1 MTAPTTRR
9 QPASS
14 SPPSG
19 QQAQAQAHR
28 QAYHRRKTRAK
39 AKSEA
44 LRQKEAAQV
53 EALPV
58 QHPHAAGIDIGSRSH
73 WVCVGFTTEAASCL
87 IREFPAHTAGLK
99 AIAAFLRE
107 HQVNTIALESTGI
120 YWIPLY
126 ELLQAEGFEVLLV
139 DPSYSHQLR
148 GRPKTDRR
156 DCQWIYRLHS
166 VGLLAAAFRPDEKTC
181 QLRAYLRQRANLIR
195 QASRHVQHMQ
205 KALEQMNLKL
215 TEILSDITGVTG
227 RAILRAILRGTRA
240 PEKLAKYRD
249 KQCKASEAEIAQALT
264 GSYREEHLFELKLAY
279 EAWQF
284 TLGQVEKVDGQIA
297 LQLGRMKC
305 DRALPPL
312 KPKARPKRRV
322 NSPRF
327 DVRTALYYVVGL
339 DLTEIEGISEL
350 TALTL
355 ISEIGPG
362 VSRFA
367 TVKKFCSWLGLCPNW
382 KKTGG
387 RVKSSRTRRGVN
399 RAAQALRLAAQSL
412 HHSQGALGGFLR
424 RMKGRLGAQAAL
436 TATAHKLARIV
447 YLALKHGMTYVR
459 QSQEEYEAQMKE
471 KQIKALR
478 RKARQLGL
486 EVVEKTSGSVATA
499 AAASGAGVKEHK
511 RVSAGAG
518 QRAEGSNRR
527 RRGRTASRTDPWL
540 WQERVRTEEN
550 QGENHLGALTK
561 LAGGRFLAT
570 GARNLPLGRMI
581 PVTR

>member
-1 MTAPTTRR
+1 MTTPSIPGQTAS
-9 QPASS
+9 ASS
-14 SPPSG
+14 ASG
-19 QQAQAQAHR
+19 PQAQAQAHR
-28 QAYHRRKTRAK
+28 QAYRRGQTGAK

-44 LRQKEAAQV
+44 LRHKEAAHV

-58 QHPHAAGIDIGSRSH
+58 LHPHAAGIDIGSRSH
-73 WVCVGFTTEAASCL
+73 WVCVGFTSQAPSCL

-107 HQVNTIALESTGI
+107 HQVTTVAMESTGI
-120 YWIPLY
+120 YWVPLY

-139 DPSYSHQLR
+139 DPSYSHQLK

-181 QLRAYLRQRANLIR
+181 QLRVYLRQRANLIR
-195 QASRHVQHMQ
+195 QASKHVQHMQ
-205 KALEQMNLKL
+205 KALEQMNVKL
-215 TEILSDITGVTG
+215 TEVLSDITGVTG
-227 RAILRAILRGTRA
+227 RTIIRAILRGTRA

-249 KQCKASEAEIAQALT
+249 KQCKASEEQIAQALT

-284 TLGQVEKVDGQIA
+284 TLKQVEKVDTQIA

-327 DVRTALYYVVGL
+327 DVRMALYYVVGL

-350 TALTL
+350 TALTV

-387 RVKSSRTRRGVN
+387 RVQSSRTRRGVN
-399 RAAQALRLAAQSL
+399 RAALALRLSAQSL

-424 RMKGRLGAQAAL
+424 RMRGRLGTQAAL

-447 YLALKHGMTYVR
+447 YLALKHGMPYVR
-459 QSQEEYEAQMKE
+459 QSQDEYLAQMRE

-486 EVVEKTSGSVATA
+486 EIVQKPSGGVAES
-499 AAASGAGVKEHK
+499 ASA
-511 RVSAGAG
+511 
-518 QRAEGSNRR
+518 
-527 RRGRTASRTDPWL
+527 
-540 WQERVRTEEN
+540 
-550 QGENHLGALTK
+550 QG
-561 LAGGRFLAT
+561 
-570 GARNLPLGRMI
+570 
-581 PVTR
+581 

>member
-1 MTAPTTRR
+1 MTTPTTRTTR
-9 QPASS
+9 RKPAASAT
-14 SPPSG
+14 SG
-19 QQAQAQAHR
+19 PQAQAHAHR
-28 QAYHRRKTRAK
+28 QAYNRRKTRAK
-39 AKSEA
+39 AKSET

-53 EALPV
+53 EALPLL
-58 QHPHAAGIDIGSRSH
+58 HPHAAGIDIGSRSH
-73 WVCVGFTTEAASCL
+73 WVCVGFTTEAPSGL
-87 IREFPAHTAGLK
+87 IQEFPAHTDGLK
-99 AIAAFLRE
+99 AIAAFLHE
-107 HQVNTIALESTGI
+107 HQVTTVALESTGI
-120 YWIPLY
+120 YWIALY
-126 ELLQAEGFEVLLV
+126 ELLESEGFEVLLV
-139 DPSYSHQLR
+139 DPSYTHQLR

-181 QLRAYLRQRANLIR
+181 QLRTYLRQRASLVR
-195 QASRHVQHMQ
+195 SASRHVQHVQ
-205 KALEQMNLKL
+205 KALGQMNLKL
-215 TEILSDITGVTG
+215 TEVLSDVTG
-227 RAILRAILRGTRA
+227 LTGRSIVRAILRGTRA

-249 KQCKASEAEIAQALT
+249 KACKASEAEIAQALT
-264 GSYREEHLFELKLAY
+264 GTYREEHLFELKLAY

-284 TLGQVEKVDGQIA
+284 SLRQVDKVDTQIA
-297 LQLGRMKC
+297 LQLGRMKG

-312 KPKARPKRRV
+312 TPKVRPKRRV

-350 TALTL
+350 TALTV

-367 TVKKFCSWLGLCPNW
+367 TVKQFCSWLGLCPQW
-382 KKTGG
+382 HKSGG

-447 YLALKHGMTYVR
+447 YLALKHGMRYVR
-459 QSQEEYEAQMKE
+459 QSQEEYEAQVKE
-471 KQIKALR
+471 KQIQALR

-486 EVVEKTSGSVATA
+486 EVVEKASASVATA
-499 AAASGAGVKEHK
+499 AAASV
-511 RVSAGAG
+511 
-518 QRAEGSNRR
+518 
-527 RRGRTASRTDPWL
+527 P
-540 WQERVRTEEN
+540 
-550 QGENHLGALTK
+550 
-561 LAGGRFLAT
+561 
-570 GARNLPLGRMI
+570 
-581 PVTR
+581 

>member
-1 MTAPTTRR
+1 MTTPTTRDPPAASAAR
-9 QPASS
+9 SGQPA
-14 SPPSG
+14 PAR
-19 QQAQAQAHR
+19 AQR
-28 QAYHRRKTRAK
+28 QAYRRRKARAK
-39 AKSEA
+39 AQSEA
-44 LRQKEAAQV
+44 RRQEEAGRV

-58 QHPHAAGIDIGSRSH
+58 QHAHAAGIDIGSRSH
-73 WVCVGFTTEAASCL
+73 WVCVGFTTDAASRS
-87 IREFPAHTAGLK
+87 IREFPAHTDGLK

-107 HQVNTIALESTGI
+107 HRVDTVALESTGV

-139 DPSYSHQLR
+139 DPSYTHQLR

-181 QLRAYLRQRANLIR
+181 QLRAYLRQRAGLVHS
-195 QASRHVQHMQ
+195 ASRHVQHMQ

-215 TEILSDITGVTG
+215 TEVLSDITGVTG

-249 KQCKASEAEIAQALT
+249 KQCKASEAEVAQALT

-284 TLGQVEKVDGQIA
+284 TLGQVAKVDGQIA

-312 KPKARPKRRV
+312 PPKARPKRRAS
-322 NSPRF
+322 SPGF
-327 DVRTALYYVVGL
+327 DVRAALYYVVGL
-339 DLTEIEGISEL
+339 DLTEVEGISEL
-350 TALTL
+350 TALTV

-367 TVKKFCSWLGLCPNW
+367 TVQKFCSWLGLCPNW
-382 KKTGG
+382 QKTGG

-399 RAAQALRLAAQSL
+399 RVAQALRMAAQSL
-412 HHSQGALGGFLR
+412 HHSRGALGGFLR
-424 RMKGRLGAQAAL
+424 RMKGRLGAQAAV

-459 QSQEEYEAQMKE
+459 QTQEEYEGRIKE
-471 KQIKALR
+471 KQIQALR
-478 RKARQLGL
+478 RKARRLGL
-486 EVVEKTSGSVATA
+486 DIVETAAGGPPAA
-499 AAASGAGVKEHK
+499 AAASV
-511 RVSAGAG
+511 
-518 QRAEGSNRR
+518 EG
-527 RRGRTASRTDPWL
+527 
-540 WQERVRTEEN
+540 
-550 QGENHLGALTK
+550 
-561 LAGGRFLAT
+561 
-570 GARNLPLGRMI
+570 
-581 PVTR
+581 

>member
-1 MTAPTTRR
+1 MTTATARCK
-9 QPASS
+9 PASS
-14 SPPSG
+14 PPPST
-19 QQAQAQAHR
+19 QRDPAQAQR
-28 QAYHRRKTRAK
+28 QAYHRRKTRAQG
-39 AKSEA
+39 KSEA
-44 LRQKEAAQV
+44 LRQKEAAHV

-58 QHPHAAGIDIGSRSH
+58 QHAHAAGIDIGSRSH
-73 WVCVGFTTEAASCL
+73 WVCVGFTTEAPSCL
-87 IREFPAHTAGLK
+87 IHEFPAHTDGLK

-107 HQVNTIALESTGI
+107 HQVTTIALESTGI

-139 DPSYSHQLR
+139 DPSYSQQLR
-148 GRPKTDRR
+148 GRPKTHRR

-166 VGLLAAAFRPDEKTC
+166 VGLLAAAFRPDEQTC
-181 QLRAYLRQRANLIR
+181 RLRAYLRQRANLIR
-195 QASRHVQHMQ
+195 SASRHVQHMQ

-227 RAILRAILRGTRA
+227 RSILRAILRGTRA

-284 TLGQVEKVDGQIA
+284 TLGQVAKVDGQIA
-297 LQLGRMKC
+297 LQLGQMKC

-322 NSPRF
+322 NSPGF

-367 TVKKFCSWLGLCPNW
+367 TVKQFCSWLGLCPNW
-382 KKTGG
+382 QKSGG

-399 RAAQALRLAAQSL
+399 RAAQALRMAAQSL
-412 HHSQGALGGFLR
+412 HHSKGALGGFLR

-459 QSQEEYEAQMKE
+459 QSQEEYEAQMRE
-471 KQIKALR
+471 KQLKALR

-486 EVVEKTSGSVATA
+486 ELVEKTSGSDAPTEA
-499 AAASGAGVKEHK
+499 AAV
-511 RVSAGAG
+511 
-518 QRAEGSNRR
+518 
-527 RRGRTASRTDPWL
+527 
-540 WQERVRTEEN
+540 
-550 QGENHLGALTK
+550 QG
-561 LAGGRFLAT
+561 
-570 GARNLPLGRMI
+570 
-581 PVTR
+581 

>member
-1 MTAPTTRR
+1 MAVPTTGH

-19 QQAQAQAHR
+19 RQAQAQAHR
-28 QAYHRRKTRAK
+28 QAHNRRKTRAELL
-39 AKSEA
+39 SSA
-44 LRQKEAAQV
+44 LRQSETDRV
-53 EALPV
+53 DALPV

-73 WVCVGFTTEAASCL
+73 WVCAGFTTEAASGS

-107 HQVNTIALESTGI
+107 HQVDTVALESTGI

-139 DPSYSHQLR
+139 DPSYTHQLR

-195 QASRHVQHMQ
+195 SASRHVQHMQ

-215 TEILSDITGVTG
+215 TEVLSDITGLTG
-227 RAILRAILRGTRA
+227 KTIIRAILRGTRA

-249 KQCKASEAEIAQALT
+249 KGCKASEAEIAEALT

-284 TLGQVEKVDGQIA
+284 CLGQMGKVDGQIA
-297 LQLGRMKC
+297 LQLGRMKG

-312 KPKARPKRRV
+312 KPKARPKRRA

-327 DVRTALYYVVGL
+327 DAREALYYVVGL
-339 DLTEIEGISEL
+339 DLTEVEGISEL
-350 TALTL
+350 TALTV

-367 TVKKFCSWLGLCPNW
+367 TVQKFCSWLGLCPNW
-382 KKTGG
+382 RKTGG
-387 RVKSSRTRRGVN
+387 RVRSSRTRRGVN
-399 RAAQALRLAAQSL
+399 RAARALRVA
-412 HHSQGALGGFLR
+412 
-424 RMKGRLGAQAAL
+424 AQAA
-436 TATAHKLARIV
+436 
-447 YLALKHGMTYVR
+447 
-459 QSQEEYEAQMKE
+459 
-471 KQIKALR
+471 
-478 RKARQLGL
+478 
-486 EVVEKTSGSVATA
+486 
-499 AAASGAGVKEHK
+499 
-511 RVSAGAG
+511 
-518 QRAEGSNRR
+518 
-527 RRGRTASRTDPWL
+527 
-540 WQERVRTEEN
+540 
-550 QGENHLGALTK
+550 
-561 LAGGRFLAT
+561 
-570 GARNLPLGRMI
+570 
-581 PVTR
+581 

>member
-1 MTAPTTRR
+1 MTASTTRR

-14 SPPSG
+14 APPSG
-19 QQAQAQAHR
+19 RQAQVQAQR
-28 QAYHRRKTRAK
+28 KAYDRRKTRAK
-39 AKSEA
+39 AKCEA
-44 LRQKEAAQV
+44 LRRQEAAQV
-53 EALPV
+53 QAPPV
-58 QHPHAAGIDIGSRSH
+58 LRPHAAGIDVGSRSH
-73 WVCVGFTTEAASCL
+73 WVCVGFTAETDSGL
-87 IREFPAHTAGLK
+87 IQEFPAHTAGLK
-99 AIAAFLRE
+99 AVVGFLHE

-181 QLRAYLRQRANLIR
+181 QLRAYLRQRANVVR
-195 QASRHVQHMQ
+195 QASKHVQHMQ

-227 RAILRAILRGTRA
+227 RSIIRAILRGTRA
-240 PEKLAKYRD
+240 PDKLAKYRD

-264 GSYREEHLFELKLAY
+264 GTYREEHLFELKQAY

-284 TLGQVEKVDGQIA
+284 SLGQVDKADAQIA

-312 KPKARPKRRV
+312 KPKARPKRRGS
-322 NSPRF
+322 SPRF

-339 DLTEIEGISEL
+339 DLTEIEGISDL

-355 ISEIGPG
+355 ISELGPV
-362 VSRFA
+362 VSQFA

-412 HHSQGALGGFLR
+412 HHSKGALGGFLR
-424 RMKGRLGAQAAL
+424 RMKGRLGTQAAL
-436 TATAHKLARIV
+436 TATAHKLNR
-447 YLALKHGMTYVR
+447 
-459 QSQEEYEAQMKE
+459 SQQ
-471 KQIKALR
+471 
-478 RKARQLGL
+478 
-486 EVVEKTSGSVATA
+486 
-499 AAASGAGVKEHK
+499 
-511 RVSAGAG
+511 
-518 QRAEGSNRR
+518 
-527 RRGRTASRTDPWL
+527 
-540 WQERVRTEEN
+540 
-550 QGENHLGALTK
+550 
-561 LAGGRFLAT
+561 
-570 GARNLPLGRMI
+570 
-581 PVTR
+581 

>member
-1 MTAPTTRR
+1 MTTPSIPGQTAS
-9 QPASS
+9 ASS
-14 SPPSG
+14 ASG
-19 QQAQAQAHR
+19 PQAQARAHR
-28 QAYHRRKTRAK
+28 QAYHRRQTRAK

-44 LRQKEAAQV
+44 LRHKEAAHV

-58 QHPHAAGIDIGSRSH
+58 LHPHAAGIDIGSRSH
-73 WVCVGFTTEAASCL
+73 WACVGFTSEAPSCL
-87 IREFPAHTAGLK
+87 IQEFPAHTAGLK
-99 AIAAFLRE
+99 AIVAFLRE
-107 HQVNTIALESTGI
+107 HQVTTVAMESTGI
-120 YWIPLY
+120 YWVPLY
-126 ELLQAEGFEVLLV
+126 ELLQAEGFEVFLV
-139 DPSYSHQLR
+139 DPSYSHQLK

-181 QLRAYLRQRANLIR
+181 QLRVYLRQRANLIR

-215 TEILSDITGVTG
+215 TEVLSDITGVTG
-227 RAILRAILRGTRA
+227 RTIIRAILRGTRA

-249 KQCKASEAEIAQALT
+249 KQCKASETEIAQALT

-284 TLGQVEKVDGQIA
+284 SLKQVEKVDTQIA

-322 NSPRF
+322 HSPRF
-327 DVRTALYYVVGL
+327 DVRMALYYVVGL

-350 TALTL
+350 TALTV

-387 RVKSSRTRRGVN
+387 RVQSSRTRRGVN
-399 RAAQALRLAAQSL
+399 RAALALRLSAQSL
-412 HHSQGALGGFLR
+412 HHSRGALGGFLR
-424 RMKGRLGAQAAL
+424 RMRGRLGTQAAL

-447 YLALKHGMTYVR
+447 YLALKHGMPYVR
-459 QSQEEYEAQMKE
+459 QSQEEYLVQMRE

-486 EVVEKTSGSVATA
+486 EIVEKPSGGVAESASV
-499 AAASGAGVKEHK
+499 
-511 RVSAGAG
+511 
-518 QRAEGSNRR
+518 
-527 RRGRTASRTDPWL
+527 
-540 WQERVRTEEN
+540 
-550 QGENHLGALTK
+550 QG
-561 LAGGRFLAT
+561 
-570 GARNLPLGRMI
+570 
-581 PVTR
+581 